1 MRNTRYGLVFLIV
14 FSVLTF
20 GLTSPGNAVT
30 GPTLTLQ
37 AYNGLTSL
45 NADTVDGNLSINT
58 QVEHLTRSGFFYV
71 GQYGELIANTTFGT
85 ATIVSKYPD
94 TPFKVRYTINKGR
107 VWSDGVPIT
116 AADLLVHHISC
127 SSKYAALANISG
139 PNPSSS
145 DADFKS
151 VCYGGIYDQRV
162 VATPT
167 VSSDKLS
174 ITVEYDK
181 FFPEWAQVSPM
192 PFPVHA
198 LVLISSGKLVLPDVA
213 AAEALKG
220 VFEKSVAG
228 YDRNALLAYAKTWSS
243 GYNLTDISKETHPL
257 FLVSNG
263 GYVVESAVAGKSISL
278 VYNEKYNSGPQVQ
291 GIARIDFRV
300 IPDATAA
307 RQALADREIDI
318 LEAVATAEWVSS
330 LRTLSNARV
339 YNYSP
344 GAFEHIDLRV
354 SAANSG
360 GQAYSGVFAGN
371 STRAKDLRRAFLLA
385 FPREEIVEKLI
396 APINPQAKPLD
407 SLMFRAGEP
416 DYSNAVLKSD
426 ISFFTKDSQSV
437 REAQALDIVKKYFP
451 SASNTNPQV
460 KVNLLWGSPTNSR
473 RLAVTQLAK
482 ISLAKAGF
490 DLNAPGSSTW
500 PSLLTSSTYDAA
512 IFAWAQADGSVERG
526 LNNYCSTC
534 SSNYM
539 GYSDDLLDSSLSAIK
554 NDNMS
559 EDSRFN
565 RFVTAENQIYKNAW
579 SLPLYQFP
587 AAFAANSS
595 LGNFKPGS
603 NSLPAIWNYW
613 ELTLPGAK
621 PFELFVASPTS
632 TDNSSNN
639 TATNASHQNGDVAV
653 NWSPQILGPKGS
665 LEQKF
670 VPMAL
675 GQVATNPPRWVGAN
689 NLDFCWEKL
698 SQYGA
703 GTSCGRIGW
712 GFWSQSGDALIGN
725 FDFALYDGVDFV
737 TLKTTQGSTCA
748 RLGPSG
754 NLSTA
759 NNITCWVGIRIL
771 PNNTYALKLFAD
783 TSYGDN
789 WWQASLTNETTGEV
803 YVLGRI
809 KSLIN
814 DNTKKL
820 ASTLV
825 RVSYSG
831 VPKSCDD
838 VPIIDTYM
846 TNLVIN
852 GTQSAYAGYKAGSC
866 VKALVSPNELS
877 QGGYALRMG
886 GEKPETR
893 QLTGKNI
900 LVSAANTQPVSSKP
914 TTPSFSGINF
924 VGNKINLSV
933 NIGSNAAN
941 LPDKVYLVAPKLG
954 VLATKPLAGA
964 ISGNIATWTLGFNKS
979 LAGALIPFEI
989 ISEKN
994 GVKSDPAT
1002 ASYQAPT
1009 VADAI
1014 TSVPPTPTKFKSLI
1028 IGGSAVV
1035 TAEVTIKAGALATNA
1050 YLVSKEL
1057 GFSSARPL
1065 KGELAGSKIIVE
1077 IVVKS
1082 SMAGKKYPVSIYVTN
1097 SKGKSKSL
1105 EGVVSIPKAPTA
1117 PTTAPSQ
1124 SKVNCKKGAQERLFD
1139 GSCPPGWEE
1148 S

>member
-1 MRNTRYGLVFLIV
+1 MRNTRFGLVFLIV

-20 GLTSPGNAVT
+20 GLSSPGNAVT
-30 GPTLTLQ
+30 GPTLTIQ
-37 AYNGLTSL
+37 TYNGLTSL
-45 NADTVDGNLSINT
+45 NPDTINGNLVINT
-58 QVEHLTRSGFFYV
+58 QVNHLRRSGFFYV
-71 GQYGELIANTTFGT
+71 GQNGELIANTTFGT
-85 ATIVSKYPD
+85 ATVVSER
-94 TPFKVRYTINKGR
+94 PFKVRYAINKGR

-116 AADLLVHHISC
+116 AADLLVHHITC
-127 SSKYAALANISG
+127 SSKYAAIANLSTSG
-139 PNPSSS
+139 E
-145 DADFKS
+145 ADFKS
-151 VCYGGIYDQRV
+151 ICYGGIYDQRV
-162 VATPT
+162 VSTPT

-181 FFPEWAQVSPM
+181 FFPEWAQASPM
-192 PFPVHA
+192 PFPVHT
-198 LVLISSGKLVLPDVA
+198 LVKIASNNVFLDSAK
-213 AAEALKG
+213 AEDIKAI
-220 VFEKSVAG
+220 FERDVAG
-228 YDRNALLAYAKTWSS
+228 YDRNKLLAYAKTWSNA
-243 GYNLTDISKETHPL
+243 YNLTEISAATNPL
-257 FLVSNG
+257 LLVSNG
-263 GYVVESAVAGKSISL
+263 GYVVESAVANQSVSL

-291 GIARIDFRV
+291 GIARINFRV
-300 IPDATAA
+300 IADATVAI
-307 RQALADREIDI
+307 QALANREIDL
-318 LEAVATAEWVSS
+318 LEAAPTAGGVSS
-330 LRTLSNARV
+330 LRNLPNV
-339 YNYSP
+339 KIYSYSSGP
-344 GAFEHIDLRV
+344 YEHLDLRV
-354 SAANSG
+354 SAAKFG
-360 GQAYSGVFAGN
+360 GDPYSGVFAGN
-371 STRAKDLRRAFLLA
+371 STRAQDLRRAFLLA
-385 FPREEIVEKLI
+385 FPRDQIVEKLI
-396 APINPQAKPLD
+396 APINPQAKPLN
-407 SLMFRAGEP
+407 SLFYSTGESN
-416 DYSNAVLKSD
+416 YSNVVAKNG
-426 ISFFTKDSQSV
+426 ISAFTQGSESV
-437 REAQALDIVKKYFP
+437 REAQALDLVRKYFP
-451 SASNTNPQV
+451 SASDTNPQV
-460 KVNLLWGSPTNSR
+460 KVNLLWGSPTNAR
-473 RLAVTQLAK
+473 RLALTQLAK
-482 ISLAKAGF
+482 ASLARAGF
-490 DLNAPGSSTW
+490 DLNATGLSAWSTQLRSSN
-500 PSLLTSSTYDAA
+500 YDAA
-512 IFAWAQADGSVERG
+512 IFGWARTDGSTDRNLLYYSTES
-526 LNNYCSTC
+526 NN
-534 SSNYM
+534 NNM
-539 GYSDDLLDSSLSAIK
+539 GYTDTSLDNSLLVIQNTNLSENARL
-554 NDNMS
+554 NT
-559 EDSRFN
+559 
-565 RFVTAENQIYKNAW
+565 FVEAENQIYKNSW
-579 SLPLYQFP
+579 SLPLFEWP

-595 LGNFKPGS
+595 LANFKPGS

-621 PFELFVASPTS
+621 PFELFATAPIS

-639 TATNASHQNGDVAV
+639 TTPQASHQNGGVEI
-653 NWSPQILGPKGS
+653 NWSPQLLGPKGS

-712 GFWSQSGDALIGN
+712 GFWSQSGDTLIGN

-737 TLKTTQGSTCA
+737 TLNTTPGSTCA
-748 RLGPSG
+748 RLGPSA
-754 NLSTA
+754 NLSAA

-803 YVLGRI
+803 FVLGRI

-820 ASTLV
+820 ASTVV

-838 VPIIDTYM
+838 VPIVDTYM
-846 TNLVIN
+846 TNLVVN
-852 GTQSAYAGYKAGSC
+852 GTPSVYSGYQTGSC
-866 VKALVSPNELS
+866 VKAIVSPNELS

-886 GEKPETR
+886 GEKPESR

-900 LVSAANTQPVSSKP
+900 QISAAITKPTSSKP

-954 VLATKPLAGA
+954 VLATKPLAGS

-1014 TSVPPTPTKFKSLI
+1014 TSVPPTPSKFKSLI
-1028 IGGSAVV
+1028 IGNSAVI
-1035 TAEVTIKAGALATNA
+1035 TAEVKIQASALATNA

-1077 IVVKS
+1077 IPIKA
-1082 SMAGKKYPVSIYVTN
+1082 SMLGKKFPVSIYVTN

-1105 EGVVSIPKAPTA
+1105 EGVVSIPKAPTT
-1117 PTTAPSQ
+1117 PKAPSTASDEVTCVKSSQ
-1124 SKVNCKKGAQERLFD
+1124 TRTFKGTE
-1139 GSCPPGWEE
+1139 CPPGWDE